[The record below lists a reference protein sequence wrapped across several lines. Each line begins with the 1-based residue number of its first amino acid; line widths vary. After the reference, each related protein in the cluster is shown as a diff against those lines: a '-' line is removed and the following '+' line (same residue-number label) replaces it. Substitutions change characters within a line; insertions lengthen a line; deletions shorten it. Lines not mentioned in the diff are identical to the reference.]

1 MQLYETFEVKFKDKN
16 SAEQKSL
23 LKNAIIDLYQNFDD
37 YKIVERSKGKKD
49 QTSDFMDKFH
59 ITKFDIFN
67 LLDESLHTLN
77 LAKYADI
84 LVDRDREDNLLYI
97 LYFPNATV
105 GNWDYSKS
113 REKLLYIKWNPIN
126 KNIISFHTMR
136 DIQDTNRDSL
146 TENKM
151 KITEEKF
158 EIYNTHV
165 KYRFINRWCNL
176 YYDKVSENLFV
187 LYDGYI
193 ETVDQIKP
201 TEFERIY
208 DGYTLCKPTD
218 KIIQIWKRDR
228 KLEEKSSIDIQDV
241 IYFVYTH
248 TDEDFVLTDLE
259 VLKDLKKDL
268 KDGTKPM
275 YELNDVK
282 GIKDDIIQTM
292 ELNSEQKKVLN
303 DFMKKVEGLYKDK
316 GKIEEKLKNIKFQ
329 NVINENLS
337 YDEIID
343 KLFYT
348 GNNNA
353 HLKKF
358 YDLKRKYNGKDVS
371 NIKVITA
378 DISDE
383 GYCDILFSV
392 KATKDGKKK
401 KELVGENGE
410 LRDNISDEYEVILR
424 INDFWDLIDEFG
436 LETKGDFTKADVVAL
451 IQLSQDIKI
460 KDSTPS
466 FWWMGTSWY
475 LSQDNASLMPC
486 DIPPKFWNRDNLRPN
501 VKVSKSVEGVLK
513 NLGFFTQQIAM
524 SIKRALKEEGYLM

>member
-67 LLDESLHTLN
+67 LLDESLPTLN

-97 LYFPNATV
+97 LYFPNAKV

-113 REKLLYIKWNPIN
+113 REKLLYIKWNPLN

-146 TENKM
+146 TES
-151 KITEEKF
+151 
-158 EIYNTHV
+158 
-165 KYRFINRWCNL
+165 
-176 YYDKVSENLFV
+176 KVMN
-187 LYDGYI
+187 
-193 ETVDQIKP
+193 
-201 TEFERIY
+201 
-208 DGYTLCKPTD
+208 
-218 KIIQIWKRDR
+218 
-228 KLEEKSSIDIQDV
+228 IQDV
-241 IYFVYTH
+241 IDFVYTH

-268 KDGTKPM
+268 KNGTKPM
-275 YELNDVK
+275 YELADVK
-282 GIKDDIIQTM
+282 GVKDDIIQTM

-303 DFMKKVEGLYKDK
+303 DFVKKVEGLYKEE
-316 GKIEEKLKNIKFQ
+316 GKIEEKL
-329 NVINENLS
+329 S
-337 YDEIID
+337 YNDIID
-343 KLFYT
+343 RVFYT
-348 GNNNA
+348 GNDNW

-358 YDLKRKYNGKDVS
+358 YDLRKEYNGKDVK
-371 NIKVITA
+371 NVKLIAT

-383 GYCDILFSV
+383 GYCDILFAV
-392 KATKDGKKK
+392 EATKDGTKK
-401 KELVGENGE
+401 KELVGANGE
-410 LRDNISDEYEVILR
+410 MRDNPTNEYQVTIR
-424 INDFWDLIDEFG
+424 INDFWDLIEEFG

-451 IQLSQDIKI
+451 VQLSQDIKLSSN
-460 KDSTPS
+460 DAS
-466 FWWMGTSWY
+466 FWWQG
-475 LSQDNASLMPC
+475 LSYWLTLDDASLMPC
-486 DIPPKFWNRDNLRPN
+486 YIAPKFWDKFRPN
-501 VKVSKSVEGVLK
+501 VKVSKIIEAVLRQF
-513 NLGFFTQQIAM
+513 GFFTQQIAM
-524 SIKRALKEEGYLM
+524 SITRALIQQGFLM

>member
-1 MQLYETFEVKFKDKN
+1 MQLYETFEVKFKDNDSSQQRKM
-16 SAEQKSL
+16 L
-23 LKNAIIDLYQNFDD
+23 LQALKDLYLNLDK
-37 YKIVERSKGKKD
+37 YHIVKRNDSND
-49 QTSDFMDKFH
+49 QTSKFMERFY
-59 ITKFDIFN
+59 ITKNDIAT
-67 LLDESLHTLN
+67 LLEDYAFSLNVTEWG
-77 LAKYADI
+77 DI
-84 LVDRDREDNLLYI
+84 LADRDRGDNLLYI
-97 LYFPNATV
+97 LYIPYAKV

-146 TENKM
+146 TENKTM
-151 KITEEKF
+151 
-158 EIYNTHV
+158 N
-165 KYRFINRWCNL
+165 
-176 YYDKVSENLFV
+176 
-187 LYDGYI
+187 
-193 ETVDQIKP
+193 
-201 TEFERIY
+201 
-208 DGYTLCKPTD
+208 
-218 KIIQIWKRDR
+218 
-228 KLEEKSSIDIQDV
+228 IQDV
-241 IYFVYTH
+241 IDFVYTH

-259 VLKDLKKDL
+259 VLEDLKKDL
-268 KDGTKPM
+268 KNGTKPI
-275 YELNDVK
+275 YNLDDVK
-282 GIKDDIIQTM
+282 GVKDDIIQTM

-424 INDFWDLIDEFG
+424 INDFWDLIDKFG

-486 DIPPKFWNRDNLRPN
+486 DIPPKFWNRDDLRPN

>member
-1 MQLYETFEVKFKDKN
+1 MQLYETFEVKFKNKN

-49 QTSDFMDKFH
+49 QTSDFMSKFH

-67 LLDESLHTLN
+67 LLDESLPTLN

-84 LVDRDREDNLLYI
+84 LIDRDRENNLLYI
-97 LYFPNATV
+97 LYFPNAKV

-113 REKLLYIKWNPIN
+113 REKLLYIKWNPLN

-146 TENKM
+146 AENKM

-165 KYRFINRWCNL
+165 KYRFINHWCNL

-241 IYFVYTH
+241 IDFVYTH

-259 VLKDLKKDL
+259 VLEDLKKDL
-268 KDGTKPM
+268 KNGTKPI
-275 YELNDVK
+275 YDLDDVK
-282 GIKDDIIQTM
+282 GVKDDIIQTM

-316 GKIEEKLKNIKFQ
+316 GKIEEKL
-329 NVINENLS
+329 S
-337 YDEIID
+337 YNDIID
-343 KLFYT
+343 RVFYT
-348 GNNNA
+348 GNDNW

-358 YDLKRKYNGKDVS
+358 YDLRKEYNGKDVK
-371 NIKVITA
+371 NVKLIAT

-383 GYCDILFSV
+383 GYCDILFAV
-392 KATKDGKKK
+392 EATKDGTKK
-401 KELVGENGE
+401 KELVGANGKMI
-410 LRDNISDEYEVILR
+410 DNPTNEYEVTIR
-424 INDFWDLIDEFG
+424 INDFWDLIEEFG

-451 IQLSQDIKI
+451 VQLSQDIKLSSN
-460 KDSTPS
+460 DAS
-466 FWWMGTSWY
+466 FWWQG
-475 LSQDNASLMPC
+475 LSYWLTLDDASLMPC
-486 DIPPKFWNRDNLRPN
+486 YIAPKFWDKFRPN
-501 VKVSKSVEGVLK
+501 VKVSKIIEAVLRQF
-513 NLGFFTQQIAM
+513 GFFTQQIAM
-524 SIKRALKEEGYLM
+524 SIKRALIQQGYLV

>member
-1 MQLYETFEVKFKDKN
+1 MQLYETFEVKFKDNDSSQQRKM
-16 SAEQKSL
+16 L
-23 LKNAIIDLYQNFDD
+23 LQALKDLYLNLDK
-37 YKIVERSKGKKD
+37 YHIVKRNDSND
-49 QTSDFMDKFH
+49 QTSKFMERFY
-59 ITKFDIFN
+59 ITKNDIAT
-67 LLDESLHTLN
+67 LLKDYAFSLNVTEWG
-77 LAKYADI
+77 DI
-84 LVDRDREDNLLYI
+84 LADRDRGDNLLYI
-97 LYFPNATV
+97 LYIPYAKV

-146 TENKM
+146 TENKTM
-151 KITEEKF
+151 
-158 EIYNTHV
+158 N
-165 KYRFINRWCNL
+165 
-176 YYDKVSENLFV
+176 
-187 LYDGYI
+187 
-193 ETVDQIKP
+193 
-201 TEFERIY
+201 
-208 DGYTLCKPTD
+208 
-218 KIIQIWKRDR
+218 
-228 KLEEKSSIDIQDV
+228 IQDV
-241 IYFVYTH
+241 IDFVYTH

-259 VLKDLKKDL
+259 VLEDLKKDL
-268 KDGTKPM
+268 KNGTKPI
-275 YELNDVK
+275 YDLDDVK
-282 GIKDDIIQTM
+282 GVKDDIIQTI

-316 GKIEEKLKNIKFQ
+316 GKIEEKLKNINFQ

-486 DIPPKFWNRDNLRPN
+486 NIPPKFWNRDDLRPN

>member
-67 LLDESLHTLN
+67 LLDESLPTLN

-84 LVDRDREDNLLYI
+84 LIDRDREDNLLYI
-97 LYFPNATV
+97 LYFPNAKV

-113 REKLLYIKWNPIN
+113 REKLLYIKWNPLN
-126 KNIISFHTMR
+126 KNIISYHTMR

-146 TENKM
+146 TENKTM
-151 KITEEKF
+151 
-158 EIYNTHV
+158 N
-165 KYRFINRWCNL
+165 
-176 YYDKVSENLFV
+176 
-187 LYDGYI
+187 
-193 ETVDQIKP
+193 
-201 TEFERIY
+201 
-208 DGYTLCKPTD
+208 
-218 KIIQIWKRDR
+218 
-228 KLEEKSSIDIQDV
+228 IQDV
-241 IYFVYTH
+241 IDFVYTH

-268 KDGTKPM
+268 KNGTKPM
-275 YELNDVK
+275 YELADVK

-303 DFMKKVEGLYKDK
+303 DFVKKVEGLYK
-316 GKIEEKLKNIKFQ
+316 IEEKL
-329 NVINENLS
+329 S
-337 YDEIID
+337 YNDIID
-343 KLFYT
+343 RVFYT
-348 GNNNA
+348 GNDNW

-358 YDLKRKYNGKDVS
+358 YDLRKEYNGKDVK
-371 NIKVITA
+371 NVKLIAT

-383 GYCDILFSV
+383 GYCDILFAV
-392 KATKDGKKK
+392 EATKDGTKK
-401 KELVGENGE
+401 KELVGANGE
-410 LRDNISDEYEVILR
+410 MRDNPTNEYQVTIR
-424 INDFWDLIDEFG
+424 INDFWDLIEEFG

-451 IQLSQDIKI
+451 VQLSQDIKLSSN
-460 KDSTPS
+460 DAS
-466 FWWMGTSWY
+466 FWWQG
-475 LSQDNASLMPC
+475 LSYWLTLDDASLMPC
-486 DIPPKFWNRDNLRPN
+486 YIAPKFWNKFRPN
-501 VKVSKSVEGVLK
+501 VKVSKIIEAVLRQF
-513 NLGFFTQQIAM
+513 GFFTQQIAM

>member
-1 MQLYETFEVKFKDKN
+1 MQLYETFEVKFKDNDSSQQRKM
-16 SAEQKSL
+16 L
-23 LKNAIIDLYQNFDD
+23 LQALKDLYLNLDK
-37 YKIVERSKGKKD
+37 YHIVKRNDSND
-49 QTSDFMDKFH
+49 QTSKFMERFY
-59 ITKFDIFN
+59 ITKNDIAT
-67 LLDESLHTLN
+67 LLEDYVFSLNVTEWG
-77 LAKYADI
+77 DI
-84 LVDRDREDNLLYI
+84 LADRDRGNNLLYI
-97 LYFPNATV
+97 LYIPYAKV

-146 TENKM
+146 TENKTM
-151 KITEEKF
+151 
-158 EIYNTHV
+158 N
-165 KYRFINRWCNL
+165 
-176 YYDKVSENLFV
+176 
-187 LYDGYI
+187 
-193 ETVDQIKP
+193 
-201 TEFERIY
+201 
-208 DGYTLCKPTD
+208 
-218 KIIQIWKRDR
+218 
-228 KLEEKSSIDIQDV
+228 IQDV
-241 IYFVYTH
+241 IDFVYTH

-259 VLKDLKKDL
+259 VLEDLKKDL
-268 KDGTKPM
+268 KNGTKPI
-275 YELNDVK
+275 YDLDDVK
-282 GIKDDIIQTM
+282 GVKDDIIQTM

-316 GKIEEKLKNIKFQ
+316 GKIEEKLKNINFQ

-486 DIPPKFWNRDNLRPN
+486 NIPPKFWNRDDLRPN

>member
-1 MQLYETFEVKFKDKN
+1 MLIIEEFEVKFKDKD
-16 SAEQKSL
+16 SPQQRKML
-23 LKNAIIDLYQNFDD
+23 LDALKDLYINIDE
-37 YKIVERSKGKKD
+37 YSIVKRKDSND
-49 QTSDFMDKFH
+49 QTSKFMDRFY
-59 ITKFDIFN
+59 ITKGDIITLLEDYAFN
-67 LLDESLHTLN
+67 LQVTEWG
-77 LAKYADI
+77 DI
-84 LVDRDREDNLLYI
+84 LDDRDRPNNLLYI
-97 LYFPNATV
+97 LYIPNAKV
-105 GNWDYSKS
+105 GNWDYTKS
-113 REKLLYIKWNPIN
+113 REKLLYIKWNPKN
-126 KNIISFHTMR
+126 RNIISFHTMSAV
-136 DIQDTNRDSL
+136 QQTNRDKL
-146 TENKM
+146 TENKTM
-151 KITEEKF
+151 
-158 EIYNTHV
+158 N
-165 KYRFINRWCNL
+165 
-176 YYDKVSENLFV
+176 
-187 LYDGYI
+187 
-193 ETVDQIKP
+193 
-201 TEFERIY
+201 
-208 DGYTLCKPTD
+208 
-218 KIIQIWKRDR
+218 IQNV
-228 KLEEKSSIDIQDV
+228 ID
-241 IYFVYTH
+241 FVYTH

-259 VLKDLKKDL
+259 VLKDLKKNL
-268 KDGTKPM
+268 KDGTKPI
-275 YELNDVK
+275 YELGDVK
-282 GIKDDIIQTM
+282 GVKDDIIQTM

-303 DFMKKVEGLYKDK
+303 DFVKKVEGLYKEE

-348 GNNNA
+348 GNNNT

-486 DIPPKFWNRDNLRPN
+486 DIPPKFWNRDDLRPN